1 MRKQIDEIDEQLLTI
16 LAKRNRVSREIGMY
30 KKENNMPVLQT
41 GRYNEILEK
50 RAQMGEALNLD
61 REFVNAIMKSI
72 HEESVRIQLAL

>member
-1 MRKQIDEIDEQLLTI
+1 MGHEIDEQLLTI
-16 LAKRNRVSREIGMY
+16 LAKRARISREIGMY

-50 RAQMGEALNLD
+50 RAQMGEAMNLD
-61 REFVNAIMKSI
+61 REFVFAIMKSI